1 MFDDEKENGDT
12 NGEETPKAEENGD
25 KAEGDN
31 GDSEDKKDD
40 N

>member
-25 KAEGDN
+25 KAEGS
-31 GDSEDKKDD
+31 SEDSGDKKGDD
-40 N
+40 